1 MLKKTVCAVLLLI
14 FLASPVIVNAGIPV
28 ADFVA
33 FAQRIKLLA
42 KEIAKWVLYINR
54 FKEFTQNLSNLK
66 NNFQRTIRGFLGD
79 ELNKL
84 IGDNIDMTMKVIES
98 VAYEDKDKQDE
109 WTEIF
114 KDVNRLETKYEN
126 IKDTEYITKN
136 KLYQNPNIKNII
148 DNKIKQ
154 KEENLTNIKT
164 TIQNMQ
170 LIRESEMEMV
180 KKFSNY
186 EKQLEKLGTE
196 EYLSQAKIITIMDLM
211 DLDILK
217 LNTSIMALFRMMLEN
232 QLKQMAEEEDEN
244 QKQARAIQDE
254 VDNLKK
260 IKE

>member
-1 MLKKTVCAVLLLI
+1 MLKKTVCVFLLLI
-14 FLASPVIVNAGIPV
+14 FLASPVMVNAGIPV

-54 FKEFTQNLSNLK
+54 FKEFSKNLGNLK
-66 NNFQRTIRGFLGD
+66 NNFERTIRGFIGD
-79 ELNKL
+79 ELNQL
-84 IGDNIDMTMKVIES
+84 IGDNIEMTMKVIES
-98 VAYEDKDKQDE
+98 VAYEDKDRKDE

-114 KDVNRLETKYEN
+114 KDYTKLETKYEN
-126 IKDTEYITKN
+126 IKDTEYIKQN
-136 KLYQNPNIKNII
+136 KLYQNQNIKNII

-154 KEENLTNIKT
+154 KEENLTNIKA

-186 EKQLEKLGTE
+186 EKQVETLGSGS
-196 EYLSQAKIITIMDLM
+196 YMSVAKITTLMNLM

-217 LNTSIMALFRMMLEN
+217 LNTNIMALFRMMLEN

>member
-1 MLKKTVCAVLLLI
+1 
-14 FLASPVIVNAGIPV
+14 
-28 ADFVA
+28 
-33 FAQRIKLLA
+33 
-42 KEIAKWVLYINR
+42 
-54 FKEFTQNLSNLK
+54 
-66 NNFQRTIRGFLGD
+66 
-79 ELNKL
+79 
-84 IGDNIDMTMKVIES
+84 MTMKVIES
-98 VAYEDKDKQDE
+98 VAYEDKDRQDE

-126 IKDTEYITKN
+126 IKDTEYIKQN
-136 KLYQNPNIKNII
+136 KLYQNQNIKNII

-154 KEENLTNIKT
+154 KEENLTNIKA

-180 KKFSNY
+180 KKFRNY
-186 EKQLEKLGTE
+186 EKQVETLGSGS
-196 EYLSQAKIITIMDLM
+196 YMSVAKITTLMNLM

-217 LNTSIMALFRMMLEN
+217 LNTNIMALFRMMLEN

-254 VDNLKK
+254 VDNLNK